1 MVYTFTLLG
10 KENTMQTQTKINMW
24 GNSLAIR
31 ITSAMANAAH
41 LHKGCEI
48 SIEANEKG
56 INIKPIHQ
64 KKCLKFTEAELL
76 ASLSAES
83 SGEELLATNLN
94 NELNY

>member
-1 MVYTFTLLG
+1 MKSITS
-10 KENTMQTQTKINMW
+10 MRTQTKINMW